1 MKMIVN
7 KLLWYN
13 AWSFMN
19 TWNLKLL
26 VSDWQSGNDVSWIL
40 AMDQYDIIQCLNG
53 TVQYCYLHVKSIF
66 FVFYYILTY
75 FY

>member
-1 MKMIVN
+1 
-7 KLLWYN
+7 
-13 AWSFMN
+13 
-19 TWNLKLL
+19 
-26 VSDWQSGNDVSWIL
+26 
-40 AMDQYDIIQCLNG
+40 MDQYDIIQCLNG

>member
-1 MKMIVN
+1 M
-7 KLLWYN
+7 
-13 AWSFMN
+13 
-19 TWNLKLL
+19 
-26 VSDWQSGNDVSWIL
+26 L

-53 TVQYCYLHVKSIF
+53 IVQYCYLCVKSIL